1 MEANGKRK
9 REDEAKRPAQRAA
22 SRRRVQ
28 QEELEEEFAATYH
41 GLTAMYKY
49 MEVRQLQNP
58 LFLPRTLSYRSSAGD
73 WTNDP
78 SVRVKKERVTKSRA
92 AALGVGKTA
101 GKSGNSGTLAGAML
115 KDFKIGMTA
124 QTVDTLKRANHQ
136 TGLVISAYAAK
147 GESVKDNEFTL
158 VANCLIPGASL
169 TLETSAVKP

>member
-9 REDEAKRPAQRAA
+9 REDEAKRSAPQRAA
-22 SRRRVQ
+22 IRRRVQ

-78 SVRVKKERVTKSRA
+78 SVRVKKKRGKSRA
-92 AALGVGKTA
+92 AVLGVGKVA
-101 GKSGNSGTLAGAML
+101 EKSSNDGALAGAML

-136 TGLVISAYAAK
+136 TGLVISAYSAQ
-147 GESVKDNEFTL
+147 GERVKENEFTL

-169 TLETSAVKP
+169 TLAML

>member
-9 REDEAKRPAQRAA
+9 REDEPKRPPRTAN
-22 SRRRVQ
+22 RRRVQ

-58 LFLPRTLSYRSSAGD
+58 LFLPRTLSYRSSTVD
-73 WTNDP
+73 WTHDP
-78 SVRVKKERVTKSRA
+78 SVRMKKERSKGRA
-92 AALGVGKTA
+92 VSANDK
-101 GKSGNSGTLAGAML
+101 NSNHGGATL

-136 TGLVISAYAAK
+136 TGLVISAYSAK
-147 GESVKDNEFTL
+147 GEGTKENEFTL
-158 VANCLIPGASL
+158 AANCLIPGASL
-169 TLETSAVKP
+169 ALTLI